1 MIDLSKLTKAQ
12 LIELIQNN
20 DDTKFDD
27 FKEELNLDYDTDEEW
42 INYIKDLQTKNAE
55 RCNDINDLSDE
66 LKAWVDGLERA
77 NKVFSNRAPN

>member
-1 MIDLSKLTKAQ
+1 MTDLSKLTKAQ

-77 NKVFSNRAPN
+77 HQVISNLAPN